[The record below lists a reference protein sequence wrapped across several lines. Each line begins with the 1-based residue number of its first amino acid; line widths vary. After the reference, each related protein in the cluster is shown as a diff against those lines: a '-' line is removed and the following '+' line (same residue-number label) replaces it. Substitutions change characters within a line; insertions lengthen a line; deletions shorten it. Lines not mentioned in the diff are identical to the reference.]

1 MGIVEDL
8 MEIWLNE
15 VCDRLAIGCFH
26 SHSVWDLCLNMER
39 LLPSISLLLT
49 CWEHQVL
56 SVPWCHDLTKQLSHY
71 LYFFFF
77 YLGLTTQKGVQE
89 SVMSQVSQSYDGSH
103 DRHGKEVHRPCSS
116 CISSIE
122 KSNGNSI
129 EFSLSITEQR
139 AVGFILA
146 WSLAFLHL
154 EQLSFS
160 WAIHTYMW
168 LIHLLLMWLHLVII
182 DVNQ

>member
-1 MGIVEDL
+1 
-8 MEIWLNE
+8 
-15 VCDRLAIGCFH
+15 
-26 SHSVWDLCLNMER
+26 
-39 LLPSISLLLT
+39 
-49 CWEHQVL
+49 
-56 SVPWCHDLTKQLSHY
+56 
-71 LYFFFF
+71 
-77 YLGLTTQKGVQE
+77 
-89 SVMSQVSQSYDGSH
+89 MSQVSQSYDGSH